1 MPTEIERL
9 SRSGAKILVF
19 GPFRL
24 MPRLRL
30 LLGHDT
36 PSRAL
41 DLPTALTERPSLQP
55 ASYVRAMHEP
65 RNGIEASA
73 SLLANFDLTISSDR
87 RYSQIEIEFERDV
100 MAKIDLAR
108 RAEIGR
114 EKRARTRMQIVD
126 AGLILF
132 AERPPEALT
141 VDAIVESAGVAKG
154 TFYYHFQSVEELVAA
169 VGAKLAD
176 TFDELLARSRLD
188 QPDPIERMCFAFTK
202 FLEKAISDPVWAR
215 LVVRSAQAPAGV
227 RENLKADLAEA
238 IAEGRLAI
246 EDVELAADIVVG
258 IWLQVARGTLERRA
272 APDLTRQALQAALR
286 ALGVPRGTGAADRG
300 RASRRCKS
308 PIGPK

>member
-1 MPTEIERL
+1 
-9 SRSGAKILVF
+9 
-19 GPFRL
+19 
-24 MPRLRL
+24 
-30 LLGHDT
+30 
-36 PSRAL
+36 
-41 DLPTALTERPSLQP
+41 
-55 ASYVRAMHEP
+55 
-65 RNGIEASA
+65 
-73 SLLANFDLTISSDR
+73 
-87 RYSQIEIEFERDV
+87 

-114 EKRARTRMQIVD
+114 EKRARTRVQIVD
-126 AGLILF
+126 AGLILL

-188 QPDPIERMCFAFTK
+188 QPDPIERMSFAFTK

-215 LVVRSAQAPAGV
+215 LVVRSAQAPASGV

-272 APDLTRQALQAALR
+272 APDLTRQALHAALR
-286 ALGVPRGTGAADRG
+286 ALGVTQPRI
-300 RASRRCKS
+300 CKS
-308 PIGPK
+308 SSVANARRSRPSEGANHYVRNANDE